1 MVAASGG
8 HIDRLHVIFELV
20 RVEQA
25 DDPSAFR
32 VGVQEYL
39 VRCDDGAHANATRV
53 WDDALLQLLAA
64 ARAPGSDPALLQD
77 LGERLRRF
85 LQPGRF
91 AAAEDAIS
99 RAIAERRPVLVEVVA
114 SAGELFALP
123 WELVTIGRR
132 HLGECP
138 GVEVR
143 HRWPGAHAID
153 PARPPAQEGGRLL
166 VAWSRGGD
174 PLGEQL
180 TIDAIAAAARAGG
193 LSFEPARDVVADA
206 SLPAIVRALEAAIAA
221 GDPPVALH
229 LLCHGAPIGGGY
241 GLRLSD
247 GRGGAQVVDSRT
259 LRGALAGFA
268 GHLRLVA
275 LVACDSGNPGA
286 LGARL
291 GSLAT
296 ELHCVGVPAVVAA
309 RYPVAGAA
317 ALAFTAAFYTNL
329 LEGSC
334 SIERAFQAARERLVR
349 DGDRAWPSF
358 QLYSHAGPGPGA
370 RPFVVR
376 PYRGLLPFER
386 QHAALYFGRDAEL
399 AEALHDLDALI
410 SAGKPRLLAI
420 AGSSGSGKSSLALA
434 ALRTA
439 LEARG
444 WPVSVMR
451 PGRAPLDALA
461 EALRAR
467 PAVLIIDQFEEVFTH
482 LVDRGRLA
490 DATQFVRALW
500 DLAAR
505 PTDPVAIVPTIRV
518 DYVGRCGDLLLDDR
532 GARLDR
538 VVYDEAHRV
547 FVAQMSPEPLR
558 EVIERPARRVG
569 LGIEAGLPERLLRE
583 VAGESNALPL
593 LEYVLDELWLRR
605 ERDTLTHSA
614 LDAVGGVIGALAR
627 HADAVVDALDPPA
640 REQAERLLVR
650 LVMFGSDPSTGA
662 RRREDEAE
670 LRSRRAPEAWDR
682 AAQALIAA
690 RMIVRR
696 DDEPPTLEIAHEA
709 IIRHWDRLWRWYEA
723 ARDRLARRTELTR
736 LLAQYRQYGPLSGKA
751 LMFGQELVAGL
762 DDDDVSPEARTM
774 LAVSAARAR
783 RALLVRRAWIGAAIG
798 TLSVFLLVA
807 TWLYVQADRSASR
820 SRSAQRLAT
829 AERFIADRPHLAGA
843 LLRSVDETD
852 LFGWRQAAFTLL
864 QSPLPL
870 VAPLTAEDPTAI
882 IFADGGLLLGAG
894 DGSLSIYGAGRD
906 APRTVPGDGSIRA
919 LGLAPDG
926 RNLYVLRDS
935 KLELWGKTGDVWAQR
950 SDAPILGQTDL
961 YVGAQTGRVVTR
973 RGSEFAV
980 WEAAGDRIEL
990 VRARADCHRTEP
1002 RTEQLLCRGGDDY
1015 MTVETW
1021 SGEQLG
1027 RYESPGLGQ
1036 ALATEGGV
1044 TEFPGDHRFA
1054 AWSWSGDGP
1063 TLVRRE
1069 LEHPDQQFGIP
1080 QLVLLPDRS
1089 AFEVQRDFDDN
1100 TPNLLCTQKLDGS
1113 RQFCVVQP
1121 AECHLVTARGRYLVV
1136 ACDGVAELRSVETLA
1151 VAQTYVGTRG
1161 AFLFDQHKRL
1171 AMFDRDGRTLWRW
1184 DDLAPPS
1191 GLTVVDRGWQNSIE
1205 SSVMH
1210 LPILQAERDR
1220 LVVALVLWNPD
1231 RLAISA
1237 LALRPG
1243 ALHEPLPERV
1253 AEIPQLAGETVSDQ
1267 LFRDDKFVAVI
1278 RPASGPSRAIVGTID
1293 ADRFSLRTV
1302 RATLRDREN
1311 LRALTSD
1318 GTRTFL
1324 ERDGH
1329 LLALDLRGDEA
1340 SEQPVPGEFPDQTIL
1355 SVDPA
1360 GRILELLATQG
1371 DARQLLDIATGQPL
1385 RLPPDVT
1392 HDGPITWAHDGSTF
1406 AIAPNNGPITLARVA
1421 PDGAVRRL
1429 ATLPGTGTRTA
1440 SFSADDRALVTGT
1453 PEGALVLWTDL
1464 DAERPRS
1471 LTVDVPEP
1479 IWQVGL
1485 SRDGTTLLA
1494 VSEAGELRYWTL
1506 FGDDA
1511 TLRRELDARARY
1523 CLSAREW
1530 TELADVPEAE
1540 AEAVA
1545 RDNCR

>member
-39 VRCDDGAHANATRV
+39 VRCDDGAHANATLV

-444 WPVSVMR
+444 WPVGVMR

-682 AAQALIAA
+682 AVQALIAA
-690 RMIVRR
+690 RLIVRR

-807 TWLYVQADRSASR
+807 TWLYIQADRSASR

-864 QSPLPL
+864 QSPVPQVLDIEPGEPQGPVKTPDGEL
-870 VAPLTAEDPTAI
+870 
-882 IFADGGLLLGAG
+882 IF
-894 DGSLSIYGAGRD
+894 GSRNNHLWIYPPGHEP
-906 APRTVPGDGSIRA
+906 PRTLDTTGAVDA
-919 LGLAPDG
+919 LALSPDG
-926 RNLYVLRDS
+926 KNLYVLASS
-935 KLELWGKTGDVWAQR
+935 KLELWTKLGGAWSRR
-950 SDAPILGQTDL
+950 SEVQVGVADDILH
-961 YVGAQTGRVVTR
+961 VGARTGRVVT
-973 RGSEFAV
+973 GYGQDVAL
-980 WEAAGDRIEL
+980 WEPRGDRLESI
-990 VRARADCHRTEP
+990 RARSGVLTVDP
-1002 RTEQLLCRGGDDY
+1002 RTEQWVAVVSTDAVV
-1015 MTVETW
+1015 VETW

-1027 RYESPGLGQ
+1027 RHDDLGIGAATRAWGGLVQDLG
-1036 ALATEGGV
+1036 EGPIVG
-1044 TEFPGDHRFA
+1044 
-1054 AWSWSGDGP
+1054 WSWTGDGP
-1063 TLVRRE
+1063 SFVRRE
-1069 LEHPDQQFGIP
+1069 VAREDGTM
-1080 QLVLLPDRS
+1080 QLALLPHRTVSVSNTAQAPGRLCSTSVLDPEQTCVSTEQNCAIADLRDRTFALTCPSQLELRAAETLTVSRRLVGPDLNESLTLIQGDQMVRADLEGHRLWHWDTS
-1089 AFEVQRDFDDN
+1089 APASAVRVVEPLVRLSPGTSGWRD
-1100 TPNLLCTQKLDGS
+1100 L
-1113 RQFCVVQP
+1113 
-1121 AECHLVTARGRYLVV
+1121 HLQADRGRLVDTIV
-1136 ACDGVAELRSVETLA
+1136 QGEHLTMTVHSLEPGAAPVHAELPSVS
-1151 VAQTYVGTRG
+1151 G
-1161 AFLFDQHKRL
+1161 AIYPPMYGGDHFISPSW
-1171 AMFDRDGRTLWRW
+1171 RTEG
-1184 DDLAPPS
+1184 D
-1191 GLTVVDRGWQNSIE
+1191 
-1205 SSVMH
+1205 
-1210 LPILQAERDR
+1210 PIL
-1220 LVVALVLWNPD
+1220 
-1231 RLAISA
+1231 
-1237 LALRPG
+1237 
-1243 ALHEPLPERV
+1243 
-1253 AEIPQLAGETVSDQ
+1253 
-1267 LFRDDKFVAVI
+1267 
-1278 RPASGPSRAIVGTID
+1278 IVGKID
-1293 ADRFSLRTV
+1293 ADRISARSLVWPGGQLSNPSPPTRDG
-1302 RATLRDREN
+1302 AHAFTLRDSKLVR
-1311 LRALTSD
+1311 
-1318 GTRTFL
+1318 
-1324 ERDGH
+1324 
-1329 LLALDLRGDEA
+1329 LDLRGDQVRE
-1340 SEQPVPGEFPDQTIL
+1340 EPVPVEFQADYFAGFDPDGRYIAVRT
-1355 SVDPA
+1355 DPGQLTVLDLERSTA
-1360 GRILELLATQG
+1360 LRPAPELDINGASGLEFAPGGRLAQLTYLDGRISLLG
-1371 DARQLLDIATGQPL
+1371 IE
-1385 RLPPDVT
+1385 
-1392 HDGPITWAHDGSTF
+1392 
-1406 AIAPNNGPITLARVA
+1406 
-1421 PDGAVRRL
+1421 PDG
-1429 ATLPGTGTRTA
+1429 TLRMRAALGNSLTNLRHHG
-1440 SFSADDRALVTGT
+1440 FSADARA
-1453 PEGALVLWTDL
+1453 ALIGNIAGRFVLWTDL
-1464 DAERPRS
+1464 DTDRPRP
-1471 LTVDVPEP
+1471 LALEAPELP
-1479 IWQVGL
+1479 
-1485 SRDGTTLLA
+1485 RDAGFSADAGRLWTI
-1494 VSEAGELRYWTL
+1494 SEAGELRYWTL

-1511 TLRRELDARARY
+1511 ALRRELDARARY